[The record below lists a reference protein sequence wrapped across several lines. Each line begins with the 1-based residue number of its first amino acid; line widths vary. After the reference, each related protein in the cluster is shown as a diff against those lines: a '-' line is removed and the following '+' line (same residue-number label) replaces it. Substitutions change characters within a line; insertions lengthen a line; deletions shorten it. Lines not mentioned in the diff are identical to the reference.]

1 LSIDISPHGEYEG
14 YTLTKIDSLVD
25 SGMDGVLKDLQTLI
39 RQPSVSAR
47 REGLLK
53 CANLVLDIMQR
64 AGIHTEL
71 LYLNCP
77 KTNDGRS
84 TSSFISPIVY
94 GEVKSKSNPNGKTIL
109 FYNHYDVQ
117 PEDPVDLWD
126 ADPFSGKVEG
136 NYIFGRGAAD
146 DKGELITRIKA
157 VELYLKMFDDV
168 PCNIKFIIEGEEEVG
183 SPHLKEY
190 LRLFS
195 NKFRCHGIIW
205 ESGFVDTYGRPII
218 SLGQK
223 GILSVEIS
231 VKGPS
236 RDAHSSLAVII
247 ENPAWRLVKLLST
260 LRDATG
266 TILINDWYKEVRDF
280 TDEEI
285 SVITTETFDEDAL
298 KKEYHIEQFLNNVSG
313 IEAKK
318 AFVGASTCNIS
329 GLLSGYTGSGSKT
342 VLPALATARLDFRL
356 VPNMIPETQYR
367 RLVEHFKERVS
378 DNYSCKGNIV
388 RDKDIEIRF
397 LEGEP
402 PSRTQVNQQF
412 VDVVREAAIEIY
424 GSAIVNVS
432 SAGTGPMHFFDEI
445 LHAPSV
451 CIGGTDL
458 ANRNHSP
465 NEYIRIDQLNKTIK
479 CIVSI
484 MEKFANSNSK
494 GHITKSV

>member
-1 LSIDISPHGEYEG
+1 LEYEDV
-14 YTLTKIDSLVD
+14 TLTKIDSLVD
-25 SGMDGVLKDLQTLI
+25 SGMDGVLMDLQTLI

-53 CANLVLDIMQR
+53 CANLVLHLMQR

-77 KTNDGRS
+77 KTKGS
-84 TSSFISPIVY
+84 VSSSSFIPPIVY

-117 PEDPVDLWD
+117 PEDPVELWD
-126 ADPFSGKVEG
+126 EDPFSGKVDG

-157 VELYLKMFDDV
+157 VEFYLKIIGDV

-183 SPHLKEY
+183 SPHLNEY

-195 NKFRCHGIIW
+195 NKFKCHGIIW
-205 ESGFVDTYGRPII
+205 ESGFIDTYGRPII

-247 ENPAWRLVKLLST
+247 ENPAWRLIKLLNT

-266 TILINDWYKEVRDF
+266 KILINGWYNEARDF

-285 SVITTETFDEDAL
+285 SLITTEPFDEEAL
-298 KKEYHIEQFLNNVSG
+298 KKDYNIDNFLNNVSG

-318 AFVGASTCNIS
+318 AFAGTSTCNIS
-329 GLLSGYTGSGSKT
+329 GLLSDYTGSGSKT
-342 VLPALATARLDFRL
+342 VVPAIATARLDFRL
-356 VPNMIPETQYR
+356 VPNMIPEIQYR
-367 RLVEHFKERVS
+367 RLVEHFKDRVS
-378 DNYSCKGNIV
+378 DRDCCNGNNIV
-388 RDKDIEIRF
+388 GGKDVEIRF

-402 PSRTQVNQQF
+402 PSRTQANQQF
-412 VDVVREAAIEIY
+412 VDVVREAATEIY
-424 GSAIVNVS
+424 GSVIVNVS
-432 SAGTGPMHFFDEI
+432 SAGTGPMYYFDKI

-451 CIGGTDL
+451 CVGSTDL

-479 CIVSI
+479 CIVTI
-484 MEKFANSNSK
+484 LEKFASSK
-494 GHITKSV
+494 K